1 YNIMSECV
9 FVSDLHGHRDRY
21 QKLVRWIQ
29 DKKPA
34 AVFIGGD
41 ILPGGSI
48 LNTHPNSIFND
59 FIKQY
64 LFPEFCQLKANLLEA
79 YPQVFII
86 MGNDDPRIEEDKLIL
101 GDTEGLW
108 HYIHNRHIQWG
119 KYTVFGYSYVPPTPF
134 LLKDW
139 ERYDVSRFVDVGAV
153 SPEAGYFTVPV
164 KESDKRWSTIEK
176 DLEALTSDHDISKA
190 IYLFHAPP
198 YHTNLDRADLDNK
211 MIDYAPLDV
220 HIGSIAI
227 QRFIKNRQ
235 PLITLHGHVHES
247 SRITGQWRDQIDSTF
262 LYSAAYDGHEL
273 AIICFD
279 PDHPELAYR
288 ELI

>member
-1 YNIMSECV
+1 MSECV